1 MNCFYGWVIQFSWIS
16 PDEGL
21 CSKHQLWKFYGGQFR
36 LLTQLVPSLSS
47 CLIDTQTPGHSCM
60 MYIILFVS
68 SHAPSLTL
76 YILISVYIFFILFFI
91 IVLTERICLIIKSF
105 FSWWSFPLFSWP
117 HAGVRVNNN
126 RGNSYSSPL
135 RVKGLIRAVSKSTLI
150 ISCSR

>member
-1 MNCFYGWVIQFSWIS
+1 MKAYAQNIS
-16 PDEGL
+16 FENL
-21 CSKHQLWKFYGGQFR
+21 YGGQFR
-36 LLTQLVPSLSS
+36 LLTQLVPCLSS

-91 IVLTERICLIIKSF
+91 IVLTERICLTIKSF
-105 FSWWSFPLFSWP
+105 FTWWSFRLFSWP

-126 RGNSYSSPL
+126 RGNSYSSLL
-135 RVKGLIRAVSKSTLI
+135 RVKGLISALSKSTLI